1 MKYNNETLGAL
12 ALIFAGVFLS
22 FGGVIIRFMES
33 SSAWQITGYRSITF
47 SLAILLYILIKYKK
61 DTPHAF
67 KKIGHSGILIAL
79 ILGFSNTCFVWG
91 MSTTTVSN
99 AVFIMSTGPLFAAI
113 CSYFFL
119 KRKIGKKTFIAIAG
133 SMFGITIMFS
143 GGMESSNYI
152 GNIII
157 LGVPIGFA
165 FQLTILNYNSHIDF
179 MPATFLGGVF
189 SSLIGFIFM
198 ANLDISTHDL
208 LLCLFMGAFQV
219 GIGFMLI
226 TIGSRYIPPH
236 RAALFLLMEPVLAPI
251 WAFLGVG
258 EIPGQTE
265 MLGGL
270 IVLSFVSYKII
281 DQFKNLS
288 LIHI

>member
-165 FQLTILNYNSHIDF
+165 FQLTLLNYNSHIDF

-251 WAFLGVG
+251 WAFIGVG
-258 EIPGQTE
+258 EIHGQTE

-281 DQFKNLS
+281 DQFKNKEEA
-288 LIHI
+288 

>member
-47 SLAILLYILIKYKK
+47 SLAILLYILIRYKK

-143 GGMESSNYI
+143 GGMESNNYI

-251 WAFLGVG
+251 LAFLGVG

-281 DQFKNLS
+281 DQFKNKEEA
-288 LIHI
+288 

>member
-143 GGMESSNYI
+143 GGMETSNYI

-165 FQLTILNYNSHIDF
+165 FQLTLLNYNSHIDF

-270 IVLSFVSYKII
+270 IVLSFVSYKIV
-281 DQFKNLS
+281 DQFNNKEES
-288 LIHI
+288 

>member
-47 SLAILLYILIKYKK
+47 SLAILLYIIIKYKK

-198 ANLDISTHDL
+198 ANLDISIHDL

-270 IVLSFVSYKII
+270 IVLGFVSYKII
-281 DQFKNLS
+281 DQFKNKEEA
-288 LIHI
+288 

>member
-143 GGMESSNYI
+143 GGMESNNYI

-165 FQLTILNYNSHIDF
+165 FQLTLLNYNSHIDF

-208 LLCLFMGAFQV
+208 LLCLSMGAFQV

-270 IVLSFVSYKII
+270 IVMSFVSYKII
-281 DQFKNLS
+281 DQFKNKEEA
-288 LIHI
+288 

>member
-258 EIPGQTE
+258 EVPGQTE

-281 DQFKNLS
+281 DQFKNKEEA
-288 LIHI
+288 

>member
-67 KKIGHSGILIAL
+67 KKIGHSGILVAL

-258 EIPGQTE
+258 EIPGQME

-270 IVLSFVSYKII
+270 IVLGFVSYKII
-281 DQFKNLS
+281 DQFKNKEET
-288 LIHI
+288 

>member
-47 SLAILLYILIKYKK
+47 SLAILLYIIIKYKK

-270 IVLSFVSYKII
+270 IVLGFVSYKII
-281 DQFKNLS
+281 DQFKNKEEA
-288 LIHI
+288 

>member
-143 GGMESSNYI
+143 GGMESNNYI

-165 FQLTILNYNSHIDF
+165 FQLTLLNYNSHIDF

-281 DQFKNLS
+281 DQFKNKEEA
-288 LIHI
+288 

>member
-91 MSTTTVSN
+91 MSTTKVSN

-143 GGMESSNYI
+143 GGMESNNYI

-281 DQFKNLS
+281 DQFKNKEEA
-288 LIHI
+288 

>member
-189 SSLIGFIFM
+189 SSLIGFLFM

-281 DQFKNLS
+281 DQFKNREEA
-288 LIHI
+288 

>member
-99 AVFIMSTGPLFAAI
+99 AVFIMSTGPLFAAV

-143 GGMESSNYI
+143 GGMESNNYI

-281 DQFKNLS
+281 DQFKNKEEA
-288 LIHI
+288 

>member
-113 CSYFFL
+113 CSYFFF

-165 FQLTILNYNSHIDF
+165 FQLTLLNYNSHIDF

-281 DQFKNLS
+281 DQFKNKEEA
-288 LIHI
+288 

>member
-133 SMFGITIMFS
+133 SMIGITIMFS

-281 DQFKNLS
+281 DQFKNKEEA
-288 LIHI
+288 

>member
-61 DTPHAF
+61 DTLHAF

-143 GGMESSNYI
+143 GGMESNNYI

-165 FQLTILNYNSHIDF
+165 FQLTLLNYNSHIDF

-281 DQFKNLS
+281 DQFKNKEEA
-288 LIHI
+288 

>member
-99 AVFIMSTGPLFAAI
+99 AVFIMSTGPLFAAV

-281 DQFKNLS
+281 DQFKNKEEA
-288 LIHI
+288 

>member
-143 GGMESSNYI
+143 GGMESNNYI

-165 FQLTILNYNSHIDF
+165 FQLTLLNYNSHIDF

-270 IVLSFVSYKII
+270 IVLSFVSYKIV
-281 DQFKNLS
+281 DQFKNKEES
-288 LIHI
+288 

>member
-47 SLAILLYILIKYKK
+47 SLAILLYIIVKYRKK
-61 DTPHAF
+61 TPEAF
-67 KKIGHSGILIAL
+67 RSVGYNGILVAI

-133 SMFGITIMFS
+133 SMLGITIMFS
-143 GGMESSNYI
+143 GGVDSSNYI

-198 ANLDISTHDL
+198 ANFDISTHDL
-208 LLCLFMGAFQV
+208 ILCLFMGAFQV

-251 WAFLGVG
+251 WAWLGVG
-258 EIPGQTE
+258 EIPGNTE
-265 MLGGL
+265 MFGGL
-270 IVLSFVSYKII
+270 IVLGFVSYKIVV
-281 DQFKNLS
+281 QFRDTEDT
-288 LIHI
+288 

>member
-67 KKIGHSGILIAL
+67 KKIGYSGILIAL

-143 GGMESSNYI
+143 GGMESNNYI

-281 DQFKNLS
+281 DQFKNKEEA
-288 LIHI
+288 

>member
-67 KKIGHSGILIAL
+67 KKIGYSGILIAL

-133 SMFGITIMFS
+133 SMIGITIMFS
-143 GGMESSNYI
+143 
-152 GNIII
+152 
-157 LGVPIGFA
+157 
-165 FQLTILNYNSHIDF
+165 
-179 MPATFLGGVF
+179 
-189 SSLIGFIFM
+189 
-198 ANLDISTHDL
+198 
-208 LLCLFMGAFQV
+208 
-219 GIGFMLI
+219 
-226 TIGSRYIPPH
+226 
-236 RAALFLLMEPVLAPI
+236 
-251 WAFLGVG
+251 
-258 EIPGQTE
+258 
-265 MLGGL
+265 
-270 IVLSFVSYKII
+270 
-281 DQFKNLS
+281 
-288 LIHI
+288 

>member
-67 KKIGHSGILIAL
+67 KKIGYSGILIAL

-133 SMFGITIMFS
+133 SMIGITIMFS

-165 FQLTILNYNSHIDF
+165 FQLTLLNYNSHIDF

-281 DQFKNLS
+281 DQFKNKEEA
-288 LIHI
+288 

>member
-1 MKYNNETLGAL
+1 MKYNNETLGAI
-12 ALIFAGVFLS
+12 ALIFAGIFLS
-22 FGGVIIRFMES
+22 FGGVIIKYMES
-33 SSAWQITGYRSITF
+33 ASAWQVTGYRSITF
-47 SLAILLYILIKYKK
+47 SLAILLYIFLKYKK
-61 DTPHAF
+61 DTPKVF
-67 KKIGHSGILIAL
+67 QKIGYNGILVAV

-91 MSTTTVSN
+91 MSTTSVSN
-99 AVFIMSTGPLFAAI
+99 AVFIMSTGPLFAAV

-119 KRKIGKKTFIAIAG
+119 KRTIGRKTLIAIAG
-133 SMFGITIMFS
+133 SMVGISIMFS
-143 GGMESSNYI
+143 GGIESTNYV

-157 LGVPIGFA
+157 LGVPIAFA

-189 SSLIGFIFM
+189 SSLIGFVFM
-198 ANLDISTHDL
+198 SSLDISTHDL

-251 WAFLGVG
+251 WAWLGVG
-258 EIPGQTE
+258 EIPAAVE

-270 IVLSFVSYKII
+270 VVLSFVSYKVS
-281 DQFKNLS
+281 DQFKNTENS
-288 LIHI
+288 

>member
-67 KKIGHSGILIAL
+67 KKIGHSGILVAL

-208 LLCLFMGAFQV
+208 LLCFFMGAFQV

-270 IVLSFVSYKII
+270 IVLGFVSYKII
-281 DQFKNLS
+281 DQFKNNEGA
-288 LIHI
+288 

>member
-61 DTPHAF
+61 NTSHAF

-270 IVLSFVSYKII
+270 IVMSFVSYKIV
-281 DQFKNLS
+281 DQFKNKEEA
-288 LIHI
+288 

>member
-67 KKIGHSGILIAL
+67 KKIGHSGILVAL

-119 KRKIGKKTFIAIAG
+119 KRKIGKKTFIAIVG

-208 LLCLFMGAFQV
+208 LLCFFMGAFQV

-258 EIPGQTE
+258 EIPGQME

-270 IVLSFVSYKII
+270 IVLGFVSYKII
-281 DQFKNLS
+281 DQFKNKEEA
-288 LIHI
+288 

>member
-143 GGMESSNYI
+143 GGMESNNYI

-165 FQLTILNYNSHIDF
+165 FQLTLLNYNSHIDF

-258 EIPGQTE
+258 EVPGQTE

-281 DQFKNLS
+281 DQFKNKEEA
-288 LIHI
+288 

>member
-281 DQFKNLS
+281 DQFKNKEET
-288 LIHI
+288 

>member
-47 SLAILLYILIKYKK
+47 SLAILLYILIRYKK

-143 GGMESSNYI
+143 GGMESNNYI

-165 FQLTILNYNSHIDF
+165 FQLTLLNYNSHIDF

-281 DQFKNLS
+281 DQFKNKEEA
-288 LIHI
+288 

>member
-198 ANLDISTHDL
+198 ANLDISIHDL

-281 DQFKNLS
+281 DQFKNKEEA
-288 LIHI
+288 

>member
-198 ANLDISTHDL
+198 ANLDISIHDL

-270 IVLSFVSYKII
+270 IVLGFVSYKII
-281 DQFKNLS
+281 DQFKNKEEA
-288 LIHI
+288 

>member
-165 FQLTILNYNSHIDF
+165 FQLTLLNYNSHIDF

-270 IVLSFVSYKII
+270 IVLSFVSYKIV
-281 DQFKNLS
+281 DQFKNKEES
-288 LIHI
+288 

>member
-61 DTPHAF
+61 NTPHAF

-281 DQFKNLS
+281 DQFKNKEEA
-288 LIHI
+288 

>member
-165 FQLTILNYNSHIDF
+165 FQLTLLNYNSHIDF

-270 IVLSFVSYKII
+270 IVLSFVSYKIV
-281 DQFKNLS
+281 DQFKNKEEA
-288 LIHI
+288 

>member
-165 FQLTILNYNSHIDF
+165 FQLTLLNYNSHIDF

-281 DQFKNLS
+281 DQFKNREEA
-288 LIHI
+288 

>member
-67 KKIGHSGILIAL
+67 KKIGHSGILVAL

-119 KRKIGKKTFIAIAG
+119 KRKIGKKTFIAIVG

-208 LLCLFMGAFQV
+208 LLCFFMGAFQV

-270 IVLSFVSYKII
+270 IVLGFVSYKII
-281 DQFKNLS
+281 DQFKNKEEA
-288 LIHI
+288 

>member
-165 FQLTILNYNSHIDF
+165 FQLTLLNYNSHIDF

-281 DQFKNLS
+281 DQFLS